1 MREWLRERLRKAW
14 EARSPRER
22 RLILILGVILS
33 VVLYL
38 WLVSTAD
45 RARTRLR
52 SNLPQLRV
60 QAEEF
65 KQQAAGYER
74 IKITPST
81 SPSSGDLQMLAQ
93 TQADALGLSH
103 ALNGINALDDDQVQ
117 VTFQAVP
124 FADWLK
130 WAVAMQLQGVRF
142 EKGRIEALPE
152 PGIVTVTGTFVRAAP
167 E

>member
-1 MREWLRERLRKAW
+1 MRKQLRKAW
-14 EARSPRER
+14 ESRSPRER
-22 RLILILGVILS
+22 RVITILGMVLS
-33 VVLYL
+33 AVLYL
-38 WLVSTAD
+38 WLVSSAD

-65 KQQAAGYER
+65 EQQAAGYER
-74 IKITPST
+74 IKVTPSPP
-81 SPSSGDLQMLAQ
+81 PSSGDLHALAQ
-93 TQADALGLSH
+93 TQADILGLSH
-103 ALNGINALDDDQVQ
+103 ALNGIDALGDDQVQ
-117 VTFQAVP
+117 VTFKAVP

-130 WAVAMQLQGVRF
+130 WTVAMQLQRVRF

-152 PGIVTVTGTFVRAAP
+152 PGIVTVTGTFVRATT

>member
-1 MREWLRERLRKAW
+1 MREQLRERLRKAW

-22 RLILILGVILS
+22 RLIIILGVISS

-38 WLVSTAD
+38 WLLSAAD

-52 SNLPQLRV
+52 SSLPQLRV
-60 QAEEF
+60 QTEEF
-65 KQQAAGYER
+65 EQQAAGYER
-74 IKITPST
+74 IKVTPSRL
-81 SPSSGDLQMLAQ
+81 PSSGDLQALAQ
-93 TQADALGLSH
+93 TQAEALGLSH
-103 ALNGINALDDDQVQ
+103 ALNGINALDDDQIQ

-130 WAVAMQLQGVRF
+130 WVVAMQLQRVRF

-152 PGIVTVTGTFVRAAP
+152 PGMVTVTGTYVRATP

>member
-1 MREWLRERLRKAW
+1 M
-14 EARSPRER
+14 
-22 RLILILGVILS
+22 ILGVILS

-38 WLVSTAD
+38 WLVSAAD
-45 RARTRLR
+45 RARTQLR
-52 SNLPQLRV
+52 SSLPQLRV

-65 KQQAAGYER
+65 EQQAAGYER
-74 IKITPST
+74 IKVTPST
-81 SPSSGDLQMLAQ
+81 PPSSGDLQALAQ
-93 TQADALGLSH
+93 TQADDLGLSY
-103 ALNGINALDDDQVQ
+103 ALNGIDALDDDQVQ

-130 WAVAMQLQGVRF
+130 WTVAMQLQRVRF

>member
-1 MREWLRERLRKAW
+1 MRKRLRNAW
-14 EARSPRER
+14 ESRSPGER
-22 RLILILGVILS
+22 RAIAILGVVLS
-33 VVLYL
+33 AALYL
-38 WLVSTAD
+38 ELVSSAD

-65 KQQAAGYER
+65 EQQAAGYEH
-74 IKITPST
+74 IKVTPSPP
-81 SPSSGDLQMLAQ
+81 PSSGDLHALAQ
-93 TQADALGLSH
+93 TQADILGLSH
-103 ALNGINALDDDQVQ
+103 ALNGIDARGNDQVQ
-117 VTFQAVP
+117 VTFKAVP

-130 WAVAMQLQGVRF
+130 WTVAMQLQRVRF

-152 PGIVTVTGTFVRAAP
+152 PGIVTVTGTFVRATT